1 MNAPLYK
8 RSSNGKIE
16 SWQIFVDGDGF
27 YTVSGQ
33 FTGKLTRS
41 ATTTCLPKNV
51 GKKNETTAE
60 QQAELEAKAKYDKK
74 LKDGYVID
82 LSQVDE
88 VTKLVPQLAKVYGDY
103 KDKVKFPVISSE
115 KMDGTRLLASKNG
128 LFTRN
133 GEKYVSIPH
142 IYEALK
148 PVFEQYPDL
157 VLDGEAFNLELKD
170 NFNKI
175 ISLVKKKKPTAEELA
190 ESKELIKFYIFDMF
204 FVAGNCTLDTFSRKA
219 FVSKVA
225 NELNC
230 SSIVALPFKVCNS
243 VEELDAAYA
252 EYLANGQEGQMINSY
267 SAVYEN
273 KRTINLLKRK
283 EFQDA
288 EFTITNITE
297 GKGERAGCAKLV
309 LQTPEGKSFESSIT
323 GTIEYMKEIFD
334 NRQSYIGK
342 QATIKFQNFTP
353 DGIPR
358 FPVCTAI
365 RDYE

>member
-1 MNAPLYK
+1 MNTPLYK

-16 SWQIFVDGDGF
+16 TWQIFVDGDGF
-27 YTVSGQ
+27 YTVAGQ
-33 FTGKLTRS
+33 LGGKLSTS
-41 ATTTCLPKNV
+41 AKTKCQGKNL

-60 QQAELEAKAKYDKK
+60 QQAELEAKAKCDKK
-74 LKDGYVID
+74 LKDGYVVD

-190 ESKELIKFYIFDMF
+190 ESKELIKFYIFDMVF
-204 FVAGNCTLDTFSRKA
+204 
-219 FVSKVA
+219 
-225 NELNC
+225 
-230 SSIVALPFKVCNS
+230 
-243 VEELDAAYA
+243 
-252 EYLANGQEGQMINSY
+252 
-267 SAVYEN
+267 AV
-273 KRTINLLKRK
+273 
-283 EFQDA
+283 
-288 EFTITNITE
+288 
-297 GKGERAGCAKLV
+297 G
-309 LQTPEGKSFESSIT
+309 
-323 GTIEYMKEIFD
+323 
-334 NRQSYIGK
+334 
-342 QATIKFQNFTP
+342 
-353 DGIPR
+353 
-358 FPVCTAI
+358 
-365 RDYE
+365 